1 MTSSRQVAHIQMFS
15 QFPVCACAY
24 VYACMYC
31 LTHPELVTS
40 LLSPQ
45 HHHWSSLHHN
55 DLYRPRPRHIC
66 GSLPPSL
73 SLSLSFFLS
82 LFFLSLS
89 FCIPH
94 TNTQIYTTCPYFSC
108 LSFIPYIFFTPTLF
122 SLSWT
127 FLIASS
133 SSSKCS
139 PALVH
144 STITGGE
151 KKSAWFTLQGLNA
164 CLTWHLS
171 AMITNTSFNVS
182 KLEKVVAVA
191 HGRA

>member
-1 MTSSRQVAHIQMFS
+1 MFS
-15 QFPVCACAY
+15 QFPVCVCAY

-108 LSFIPYIFFTPTLF
+108 LSFIPYIFFPPLC
-122 SLSWT
+122 LVCHG
-127 FLIASS
+127 LSS
-133 SSSKCS
+133 SLLRPQASAPLLWST
-139 PALVH
+139 ALLQ
-144 STITGGE
+144 E
-151 KKSAWFTLQGLNA
+151 EKKKSAWFTLQGLNA
-164 CLTWHLS
+164 CLT
-171 AMITNTSFNVS
+171 
-182 KLEKVVAVA
+182 
-191 HGRA
+191 

>member
-15 QFPVCACAY
+15 QFPLCVCASTY

-66 GSLPPSL
+66 GSLPPFL
-73 SLSLSFFLS
+73 SLSLSV
-82 LFFLSLS
+82 SLS

-94 TNTQIYTTCPYFSC
+94 TQPVHISPAYPLFH
-108 LSFIPYIFFTPTLF
+108 PVFFTLF
-122 SLSWT
+122 PLSQT

-133 SSSKCS
+133 TSKCF

-144 STITGGE
+144 STITGE
-151 KKSAWFTLQGLNA
+151 KN
-164 CLTWHLS
+164 C
-171 AMITNTSFNVS
+171 M
-182 KLEKVVAVA
+182 A
-191 HGRA
+191 HFART